1 MAAITCFS
9 LALPESNSLL
19 GVSLSMHVSPPYL
32 LMCQVLDN
40 KAEQG
45 FSTKGRA
52 KIGIAVTVLCQLC
65 L

>member
-9 LALPESNSLL
+9 LELPESNSLL
-19 GVSLSMHVSPPYL
+19 GINLSVQLSPPHL

-45 FSTKGRA
+45 F
-52 KIGIAVTVLCQLC
+52 QLKVEQR
-65 L
+65 

>member
-1 MAAITCFS
+1 MQ
-9 LALPESNSLL
+9 
-19 GVSLSMHVSPPYL
+19 VSPPYL
-32 LMCQVLDN
+32 LMCQVLNN
-40 KAEQG
+40 KAEQD